1 MYDLKP
7 IAAKNITALRQSA
20 GMTQLELAQK
30 LNYSDKAVSKWERGE
45 SVPDISVL
53 YEISRIFGVTVDYL
67 ITDHDTPPD
76 EDTGD
81 TAGTAP
87 QSPSPPAADIKP
99 DKTAVKNRAFVTAMS
114 ILLVWLVATSVF
126 VILDIVLPASAVAH
140 RLAFVYA
147 APASVIVWLVL
158 NTVWFSRRRNFL
170 IIALLV
176 WSLLG
181 AFCLT
186 MLTFGYNVW
195 KIMILGI
202 PSTIIIALWSRIN
215 RK

>member
-1 MYDLKP
+1 MYDVKP
-7 IAAKNITALRQSA
+7 IAAKNITALRQST

-53 YEISRIFGVTVDYL
+53 YEISRIFDVTVDYL
-67 ITDHDTPPD
+67 ITDHDTPTDSAAPD
-76 EDTGD
+76 S
-81 TAGTAP
+81 AP
-87 QSPSPPAADIKP
+87 RAVIPDKA
-99 DKTAVKNRAFVTAMS
+99 DKTAVKNRSFVTAMS

-126 VILDIVLPASAVAH
+126 VILDIVLPAGGVAH
-140 RLAFVYA
+140 RLAFAYA
-147 APASVIVWLVL
+147 VPASVIVWLVL
-158 NTVWFSRRRNFL
+158 NTIWFNRRRNFI

-176 WSLLG
+176 WSVLG
-181 AFCLT
+181 AFCVT

-195 KIMILGI
+195 KIMILGV
-202 PSTIIIALWSRIN
+202 PSTIIIILWSRIN

>member
-1 MYDLKP
+1 MYDVKP

-20 GMTQLELAQK
+20 GMTQSELAEK

-45 SVPDISVL
+45 SVPDVSVL
-53 YEISRIFGVTVDYL
+53 YEISRIFGVTLDHL
-67 ITDHDTPPD
+67 ITDHDKEPG
-76 EDTGD
+76 ES
-81 TAGTAP
+81 TAAA
-87 QSPSPPAADIKP
+87 SPERAVKSADQ
-99 DKTAVKNRAFVTAMS
+99 TTVKNRSFVTAMS

-126 VILDIVLPASAVAH
+126 VILDIVLPAAAVAH

-147 APASVIVWLVL
+147 PPASLIVWLVL
-158 NTVWFSRRRNFL
+158 NTVWFNRRRNFL

-181 AFCLT
+181 AFCVT
-186 MLTFGYNVW
+186 MLTFGFNVW

-202 PSTIIIALWSRIN
+202 PGTVIIILWSRIN
-215 RK
+215 RR